1 MQAVAGIFGSIIGI
15 IAAVISG
22 AVVIT
27 VIVVLWKSEAL
38 PGLIELAG
46 SLIGLAASGI
56 AGFFSFLGDL
66 LTFAGS

>member
-1 MQAVAGIFGSIIGI
+1 MSAVAGILGSIVGL
-15 IAAVISG
+15 IAAVIAG
-22 AVVIT
+22 AVTIT
-27 VIVVLWKSEAL
+27 VIVVLWKSGAL
-38 PGLIELAG
+38 PSLIELVG